1 MFFPGIDCNQLPE
14 VVLSPP
20 VYCTHWVEKVFVG
33 DHGDAPKVRK
43 GKKRPLSARSYI
55 TFIREGIPKISIFLG
70 SLPLHPMYPIL
81 ESSHIFRTA
90 TPYNWQLR
98 RAWQKCAKT
107 EKSDKLG

>member
-43 GKKRPLSARSYI
+43 GKKRPLSARSYR
-55 TFIREGIPKISIFLG
+55 TFIREGIAKIFWDPFPYILCILSLNRATFSGLLHHTTG
-70 SLPLHPMYPIL
+70 S
-81 ESSHIFRTA
+81 
-90 TPYNWQLR
+90 
-98 RAWQKCAKT
+98 
-107 EKSDKLG
+107 

>member
-55 TFIREGIPKISIFLG
+55 TFIREGIPKISTFFGIP
-70 SLPLHPMYPIL
+70 SLTSYVSYP
-81 ESSHIFRTA
+81 
-90 TPYNWQLR
+90 
-98 RAWQKCAKT
+98 
-107 EKSDKLG
+107 